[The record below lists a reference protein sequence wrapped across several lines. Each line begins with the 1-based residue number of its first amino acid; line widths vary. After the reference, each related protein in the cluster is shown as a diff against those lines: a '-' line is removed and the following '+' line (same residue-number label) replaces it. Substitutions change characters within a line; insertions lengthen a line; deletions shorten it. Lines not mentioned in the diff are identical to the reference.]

1 MHDRFKPET
10 RNLLALAA
18 VMAVFAVALFFA
30 GESVMPPR
38 KAAQLAV
45 PFEWV
50 PAGPAPAT
58 RPL

>member
-10 RNLLALAA
+10 RNLLALAS
-18 VMAVFAVALFFA
+18 VMAMFAVALFFA
-30 GESVMPPR
+30 GESVMPR
-38 KAAQLAV
+38 KTAQLAV

-50 PAGPAPAT
+50 PPGPAPAA